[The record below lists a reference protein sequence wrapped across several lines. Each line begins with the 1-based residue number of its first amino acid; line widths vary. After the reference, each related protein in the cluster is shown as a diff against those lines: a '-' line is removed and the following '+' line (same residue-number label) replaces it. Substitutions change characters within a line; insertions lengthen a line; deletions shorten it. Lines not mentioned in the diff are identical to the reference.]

1 MVFCE
6 PRGGNVNTNRRLAL
20 GLAALIP
27 AGLWRAGSAGATPAE
42 ARLPADGPL
51 HRFVGAW
58 RGDIT
63 VQSAG
68 GEAHYT
74 QNNRFAWTLGGRFL
88 EERGTD
94 TNGGA
99 FVGIWSFAGT
109 ANSYRAHYFLA
120 PSGDV
125 VALSHTWDEA
135 KLTFSGSA
143 ELPGG
148 LRMLAEDRFLGRD
161 SYVWTITVQDS
172 KGVTLARTHG
182 KERRVRS

>member
-1 MVFCE
+1 M
-6 PRGGNVNTNRRLAL
+6 NSNRRLVL

-27 AGLWRAGSAGATPAE
+27 AGLWRARSARAAPAE
-42 ARLPADGPL
+42 GRLPAGGPL

-63 VQSAG
+63 VESAG
-68 GEAHYT
+68 GESAHYV
-74 QNNRFAWTLGGRFL
+74 QDNRFAWTLGGRFL

-99 FVGIWSFAGT
+99 FVGMWSFEGR

-125 VALSHTWDEA
+125 VALSHVWDEA

-172 KGVTLARTHG
+172 KGVTLARTQG